1 MREIKKLTNA
11 IRNYA
16 EADLDYGTLKTL
28 KMIDDDAN
36 KLKAQLAAKEAELVQ
51 ARKLNEFWEDQ
62 AGSFEAQLMGANK
75 ELVQAREKIDLLKSL
90 IDGAKD
96 LVELFETVTPAQRK
110 WKDNWLRKAWEAL
123 K

>member
-75 ELVQAREKIDLLKSL
+75 ELVQAREKIDSLLSL
-90 IDGAKD
+90 VDGAKGI
-96 LVELFETVTPAQRK
+96 VEIYKVESPATLK
-110 WKDNWLRKAWEAL
+110 WKEDWLRRAREAVL
-123 K
+123 

>member
-1 MREIKKLTNA
+1 MSEIDEILERHQTTCSYEEDARYVYPEILKEVREA
-11 IRNYA
+11 
-16 EADLDYGTLKTL
+16 
-28 KMIDDDAN
+28 
-36 KLKAQLAAKEAELVQ
+36 LAAKEAELSQ
-51 ARKLNEFWEDQ
+51 AQEE
-62 AGSFEAQLMGANK
+62 
-75 ELVQAREKIDLLKSL
+75 IDLLKSL

>member
-1 MREIKKLTNA
+1 MTTHKNIGG
-11 IRNYA
+11 
-16 EADLDYGTLKTL
+16 DFD
-28 KMIDDDAN
+28 
-36 KLKAQLAAKEAELVQ
+36 
-51 ARKLNEFWEDQ
+51 EFWEDQ

-75 ELVQAREKIDLLKSL
+75 ELAQAREKIDILLSL
-90 IDGAKD
+90 VDGAKG

>member
-1 MREIKKLTNA
+1 MSEIE
-11 IRNYA
+11 RF
-16 EADLDYGTLKTL
+16 DLVGEYDFGMEKVTDGDYVRY
-28 KMIDDDAN
+28 DDCQA
-36 KLKAQLAAKEAELVQ
+36 ALAVKEAELAQ

-110 WKDNWLRKAWEAL
+110 WKDNWLNKAREAL